1 MIAWGA
7 QVSSSDKEYQNILK
21 DYLQNL
27 VICSYG
33 GVEITWNFVRHYL
46 YWLWLVIMSFFLR
59 SKKRDLS
66 DKSKDGEDSKEVK
79 ES

>member
-7 QVSSSDKEYQNILK
+7 EVSSSHKEYQNILK

-33 GVEITWNFVRHYL
+33 GVEITWNFVWHYL